1 MNLTV
6 QELDHGI
13 RQLNLEGRLD
23 IAGSGAIE
31 TKFQSYAAGT
41 VEKVLVDLSKVDF
54 IASIGIRT
62 LLSAAKARRAK
73 GGTLVLCGASPLVAK
88 VLETA
93 GITTIV
99 PVVADAAAGVAL
111 LQGS

>member
-1 MNLTV
+1 MTV

-13 RQLNLEGRLD
+13 RQINLEGRLD

-31 TKFQSYAAGT
+31 TKFNGYAVGT
-41 VEKVLVDLSKVDF
+41 VPKVLVDLSKVDF

-62 LLSAAKARRAK
+62 LLTAAKARKAK
-73 GGTLVLCGASPLVAK
+73 GGVLVLCGATPLVAK

-93 GITTIV
+93 GLASIV
-99 PVVADAAAGVAL
+99 PVVPDAAAGIAH
-111 LQGS
+111 LQSA